1 MCAEAVFSDQSGDPA
16 GQFFRAAEFGQ
27 NFMQRRQRQQWEQED
42 RTENQRVRTL
52 FEPVLQAQRQAQVAT
67 ALSSLETNK
76 QQQQL
81 RTRFAAEAPKYDK
94 LYQDAMALPT
104 FEAQE
109 AALAQIQPQ
118 VTWMGLIPEG
128 QGFVD
133 AVNNSRALA
142 FKSTMADNGIQKSI
156 DLAAQNNAARLA
168 EIQERNKGYLA
179 TAQVRA
185 DAPDSSQRLLQNL
198 ERAQAGGDPE
208 EIAFYQAKY
217 NKAVRQP
224 GDVANQIATYRQ
236 QAAQYPVGS
245 QQAKDLNALA
255 DKLSGQSGAFDLAQF
270 ANAIK
275 NFGQPA
281 GTTTTPPV
289 TTPVVTGTKVVTPAP
304 VGSGTTTTTTI
315 VKDPG
320 FVW

>member
-1 MCAEAVFSDQSGDPA
+1 M
-16 GQFFRAAEFGQ
+16 RAAEFGQ
-27 NFMQRRQRQQWEQED
+27 NFMQRRQRQQWESED

-109 AALAQIQPQ
+109 AALARIQPQ

-142 FKSTMADNGIQKSI
+142 FKSTMADKQINGTIAEVNAKRAAE
-156 DLAAQNNAARLA
+156 LAAIAARGSEARMTVLQQGLQNRMTNSA
-168 EIQERNKGYLA
+168 RPANTPFQRDAQRIIYL
-179 TAQVRA
+179 QQQA
-185 DAPDSSQRLLQNL
+185 DALR
-198 ERAQAGGDPE
+198 EVDPE
-208 EIAFYQAKY
+208 TASFLEKRAAYLSNPSGGSGDDALSIFA
-217 NKAVRQP
+217 P
-224 GDVANQIATYRQ
+224 G
-236 QAAQYPVGS
+236 
-245 QQAKDLNALA
+245 LN
-255 DKLSGQSGAFDLAQF
+255 D
-270 ANAIK
+270 
-275 NFGQPA
+275 
-281 GTTTTPPV
+281 TTPGGPPQV
-289 TTPVVTGTKVVTPAP
+289 PATVVTPTPTPSAVTP
-304 VGSGTTTTTTI
+304 KGPYRLPAT
-315 VKDPG
+315 VKY
-320 FVW
+320 